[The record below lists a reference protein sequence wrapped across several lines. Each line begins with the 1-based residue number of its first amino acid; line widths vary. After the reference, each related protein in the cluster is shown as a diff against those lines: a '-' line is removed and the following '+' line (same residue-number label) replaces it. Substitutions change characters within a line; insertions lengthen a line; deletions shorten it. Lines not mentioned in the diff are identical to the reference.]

1 MRSLWPP
8 NPSCASTPS
17 AVSHHTAFNSAPQR
31 ELRRQLIHKLQ
42 AQHGCFALW
51 AKEVLFSVLRAEP
64 LIARFLDS
72 DASAALKAEASP
84 WLWANGVSILVC
96 VDLCG
101 DAVVGQ
107 LVRLVVMEAATL
119 GT

>member
-1 MRSLWPP
+1 MLTLATQPCVRAHTLGCIAP
-8 NPSCASTPS
+8 
-17 AVSHHTAFNSAPQR
+17 TAFNSAPQR

-42 AQHGCFALW
+42 AQHGRFAQW
-51 AKEVLFSVLRAEP
+51 ANEVLFSVLRAEP

-72 DASAALKAEASP
+72 EASAALKAEASP
-84 WLWANGVSILVC
+84 WLWSNGVTVLEC
-96 VDLCG
+96 VDMCG

-107 LVRLVVMEAATL
+107 LVRLVVKEAATL